1 VTPDSCEQA
10 RAWMSDWLAGEIAPE
25 ELMALESHQEAC
37 SACLAEFDRLLLQ
50 DRALGE
56 LVGESLSD
64 SLRSRLRSGLAGAR
78 RSRRRT
84 VVRGILAAAAALLM
98 AVGLYWSG
106 FLRTAIELP
115 PVAAVER
122 VRGDVR
128 IASIGSEEAASEG
141 MSIAAGQGITTRGP
155 GSLAVVRYADGTELE
170 VGGGTAIGRLDDP
183 PSGKEVTL
191 TRGTLRAWVAP
202 QPPGRPMTLSSPLAR
217 ATVLGTRLRLVVDP
231 AASTRLEVEEGKVRL
246 TRTADGAAIDVTTGS
261 FATAAPLGVLVA
273 HPLRPSGKATVVK
286 AGETLDLSE
295 DLILAGDDTL
305 EVLGTADHPCILKG
319 NHHQIRTSGEWIGRL
334 RITYAEVRE
343 LGDRTA
349 FNAQG
354 KVTSQ
359 THALEIAASKS
370 AEFAVENTSFG
381 ASSALRLR
389 LDGQSTARIV
399 DNLFKEDSLV
409 WVDKAR
415 ERSCPMVEA
424 SGSSAAPKFFQGNRI
439 YRSGILITGKQ
450 WRIGGDADAQ
460 SNLIIGLRAALDAYG
475 EGTVVRGNYVHVL
488 MPRTPEYPY
497 WSQVSTFTTAKG
509 ALAEHNVIRDG
520 EWIVQFVEG
529 EFRYNLICDI
539 NDHNLL
545 RNGSTGR
552 IHHNIFVAGI
562 PDHPPGS
569 MGGCIFIVYAPKEGE
584 QGAEIWNNTFDAG
597 GTMNVP
603 GLEMNSGGFVKSLRN
618 NVYYNFGHQEKFIR
632 SAQAMVRPVWTE
644 PLTDPP
650 PVQLG
655 YADYNAFYSP
665 LAKVKR
671 NYALGVQ
678 GKTER
683 KDAGFAYHDLP
694 PGGAPN
700 DQVDPKFKGPI
711 PTAFAFFDDDIKSG
725 KVTVSRILA
734 FYRDVYTPAP
744 GSPLLHAGDPADG
757 EGTDIGAV
765 DSGKP
770 AKPR

>member
-1 VTPDSCEQA
+1 MTPLSCEQA
-10 RAWMSDWLAGEIAPE
+10 RAWTSDWLAGEIAAE

-37 SACLAEFDRLLLQ
+37 TACQAEFDRLLLQ

-56 LVGESLSD
+56 LAGESLSET
-64 SLRSRLRSGLAGAR
+64 LRSRLRSALAGAR

-84 VVRGILAAAAALLM
+84 LLRGILAAAAALLL
-98 AVGLYWSG
+98 ALGLSWSG
-106 FLRTAIELP
+106 FLRTAAELP

-128 IASIGSEEAASEG
+128 ITSNGSEEAASEG
-141 MSIAAGQGITTRGP
+141 MSMTAGQGIATRGA
-155 GSLAVVRYADGTELE
+155 GSIARVRYSDGTELE
-170 VGGGTAIGRLDDP
+170 LGGETAIARLDDRP
-183 PSGKEVTL
+183 AGKEVTL
-191 TRGTLRAWVAP
+191 TGGTLRAWVAP
-202 QPPGRPMTLSSPLAR
+202 QPPGRPMTLASPLAR
-217 ATVLGTRLRLVVDP
+217 ATVLGTRLRFVVDR
-231 AASTRLEVEEGKVRL
+231 ATSTRLEVEEGKVRL
-246 TRTADGAAIDVTTGS
+246 TRTADGAAVDVIAGS
-261 FATAAPLGVLVA
+261 FATAAPHAALAA

-286 AGETLDLSE
+286 AGETLELSE

-305 EVLGTADHPCILKG
+305 EVQGTADHRCILKG
-319 NHHQIRTSGEWIGRL
+319 NHHQIRTSGEWIGRI
-334 RITYAEVRE
+334 RITHGDVRE

-354 KVTSQ
+354 KITSQ
-359 THALEIAASKS
+359 AHALEIAASKS
-370 AEFAVENTSFG
+370 AEVAIEDTTFS
-381 ASSALRLR
+381 ASSSIRLR
-389 LDGQSTARIV
+389 LDGQTTARFIH
-399 DNLFKEDSLV
+399 NLFKEDSLV

-415 ERSCPMVEA
+415 ERSFPMVEA
-424 SGSSAAPKFFQGNRI
+424 SGSSAAPKLFQGNRI
-439 YRSGILITGKQ
+439 YRSGILITAKQ
-450 WRIGGDADAQ
+450 WMIGGEKDAE

-529 EFRYNLICDI
+529 EFRHNLICDI

-545 RNGSTGR
+545 RNASTGR

-569 MGGCIFIVYAPKEGE
+569 MGGCIFIVYPPKEGE
-584 QGAEIWNNTFDAG
+584 QGAEIFNNTFDAG

-603 GLEMNSGGFVKSLRN
+603 GLEMNTGGFVKSLRN

-632 SAQAMVRPVWTE
+632 SAQAMIRPVWTE

-650 PVQLG
+650 PAQMA

-671 NYALGVQ
+671 NYAIGVQ

-683 KDAGFAYHDLP
+683 KDAGFALHDLP
-694 PGGAPN
+694 PGGLPN
-700 DQVDPKFKGPI
+700 EQVDPKFKGPI

-725 KVTVSRILA
+725 KVTVSQILA
-734 FYRDVYTPAP
+734 FYRDVYTPSA
-744 GSPLLHAGDPADG
+744 GSPLIHAGDPADG